1 MYRSHIRWCFHCLV
15 VVSGAAVLLHWVR
28 LNSFSR
34 VRKATSVN
42 GLMIRNEKQGDNSD
56 HSSVPNAAGVNGML
70 VGEEKQGINSYRSSA
85 QNATG
90 VNGLM
95 AREEITGIRDDT
107 ILRGTR
113 NLK

>member
-15 VVSGAAVLLHWVR
+15 VVSGAAVLLHWVQI
-28 LNSFSR
+28 NR

-42 GLMIRNEKQGDNSD
+42 RFMIRNEKKGDKSYRF
-56 HSSVPNAAGVNGML
+56 SVPNAAGVNGML
-70 VGEEKQGINSYRSSA
+70 VREEKLGINSYRSSA
-85 QNATG
+85 QNATR

-107 ILRGTR
+107 ILGGTR